1 MGPAVELSSL
11 PTGRQAHI
19 HCIVSGGGIAS
30 PPPLHKE
37 RVAKP
42 ALQWKEAVKAKH
54 KFLFPAKAVAIVYRA
69 YFLKHLQQLIDKGV
83 VTMTE
88 EQHTNW
94 LTLRTALYNME
105 WITYFKEP
113 MGGAAQVL
121 EYLGRYTHNLSRTS
135 GK

>member
-1 MGPAVELSSL
+1 MGTAVELSSL
-11 PTGRQAHI
+11 PTGRQAHV
-19 HCIVSGGGIAS
+19 HCIVSGGGIVHPS
-30 PPPLHKE
+30 PLHGKGTGV
-37 RVAKP
+37 R
-42 ALQWKEAVKAKH
+42 WKEAVKAKH

-69 YFLKHLQQLIDKGV
+69 YFLKHLQQLIDKAV
-83 VTMTE
+83 VTMSE

-113 MGGAAQVL
+113 MGGPAQVL